1 MATSGRVERAA
12 RTLPPLE
19 RRCYRKARRY
29 VSGTSLDEALAV
41 VGNLHD
47 GGMSASIDQFGEGL
61 NDPDAID
68 SVVHRYIE
76 AAGRIAELEYDA
88 YLEVVPSHLGLDV
101 SVGFLR
107 GRLDRI
113 VEALPSGSRLE
124 VSAEESW
131 RTDGIL
137 EAVLALA
144 REGAPV
150 MPTLQANLK
159 RSERDAE
166 LLAEARVPV
175 RLVKGAYLETV
186 DLAHPWGE
194 QTDLAFLRL
203 ARKLHD
209 SGVDL
214 AIATHDPVLREALV
228 TSLDGIGVEMLL
240 GVRPEDARK
249 LVERGQRVRI
259 YVPFGEQ
266 WFRYWMRRLAE
277 ARGA

>member
-1 MATSGRVERAA
+1 MATSDRVERAA

-41 VGNLHD
+41 VGDLHD
-47 GGMSASIDQFGEGL
+47 RGMSASIDQFGEGL
-61 NDPDAID
+61 NDPDA
-68 SVVHRYIE
+68 
-76 AAGRIAELEYDA
+76 
-88 YLEVVPSHLGLDV
+88 
-101 SVGFLR
+101 
-107 GRLDRI
+107 
-113 VEALPSGSRLE
+113 
-124 VSAEESW
+124 
-131 RTDGIL
+131 

-144 REGAPV
+144 HEGAPV

-175 RLVKGAYLETV
+175 RLVQGAYLEPV

-209 SGVDL
+209 SGVEL
-214 AIATHDPVLREALV
+214 SIATHDPVLREALL
-228 TSLDGIGVEMLL
+228 TSLEGV
-240 GVRPEDARK
+240 
-249 LVERGQRVRI
+249 
-259 YVPFGEQ
+259 
-266 WFRYWMRRLAE
+266 
-277 ARGA
+277 